1 MLAFWR
7 AVVSTDATKFSPIL
21 GERCMGGCPPRPVV
35 ACVPS
40 GELCCHGSPLS
51 FGVCLQQ
58 RGRPRRRCSHARRIC
73 RPRSSGTSCV
83 CGVSG
88 GANLVTR
95 GQRGQFRRVAGGA
108 GGEALVAQNWTECR
122 SSLHMGTPLRSL
134 TVRCVSCGRSS
145 GLVGTILV
153 PTAVLCVVRARV
165 WIWVHFRVQMAA
177 CSGRV
182 ARTQLPFGGVVS
194 WRNRGVFGGPHDGT
208 DGFGRRFWA
217 CSGRVLGASQRRRSR
232 LVGCFLGEIGP
243 FSALGGVF
251 LQSARR

>member
-1 MLAFWR
+1 MR
-7 AVVSTDATKFSPIL
+7 
-21 GERCMGGCPPRPVV
+21 
-35 ACVPS
+35 S
-40 GELCCHGSPLS
+40 GELWCHGSPWPFLALCS
-51 FGVCLQQ
+51 SEVRRAGGVPTVVGK
-58 RGRPRRRCSHARRIC
+58 GRRL
-73 RPRSSGTSCV
+73 SSGTSCL
-83 CGVSG
+83 CGVSD

-108 GGEALVAQNWTECR
+108 GGEALVAQNWTECS

-145 GLVGTILV
+145 GLVGPIFV
-153 PTAVLCVVRARV
+153 QTAVLCVVRARV

-243 FSALGGVF
+243 FSSLGGVN
-251 LQSARR
+251 LHSARR